1 MSYIT
6 QSMSINKQITQR
18 RRFMGKSKTVH
29 TPISQRIILFN
40 KPFQVISQ
48 FSDSGGKKTL
58 RDYIPFPDVYPA
70 GRLDYDSEG
79 LLVLTNNGK
88 LQAQLT
94 QPGKKTAK
102 TYLVQ
107 VEGIPTESSLQQLR
121 YGVNLKDGLTL
132 PAYVEMISEPD
143 WLWSREPPIRH
154 RLTVPTR
161 WLKITIHEGRNRQIR
176 RMTAHIGYPT
186 LRLIRYSIG
195 NWQITSLQPGEWRK
209 IDEI

>member
-1 MSYIT
+1 
-6 QSMSINKQITQR
+6 MSINKQINQR
-18 RRFMGKSKTVH
+18 HRFMKKSKTGH
-29 TPISQRIILFN
+29 IKTFPPRIILFN
-40 KPFQVISQ
+40 KPFQVICQ
-48 FSDSGGKKTL
+48 FSDCDGKKTL

-94 QPGKKTAK
+94 QPDKKTAK
-102 TYLVQ
+102 TYIVQ
-107 VEGIPTESSLQQLR
+107 VEGIPTESNLQQLR
-121 YGVNLKDGLTL
+121 YGVHLKDGLTL
-132 PAYVEMISEPD
+132 PAHVEMINKPD
-143 WLWSREPPIRH
+143 WLWTREPPIRH
-154 RLTVPTR
+154 RLTVPTS

-195 NWQITSLQPGEWRK
+195 NWQITSLQPGEWRE

>member
-1 MSYIT
+1 ML
-6 QSMSINKQITQR
+6 INKQTNHR
-18 RRFMGKSKTVH
+18 RRLMKKSRTGH
-29 TPISQRIILFN
+29 IAFPQRIILFN

-48 FSDSGGKKTL
+48 FSDSNGKKTL

-94 QPGKKTAK
+94 QPDKKTAK

-107 VEGIPTESSLQQLR
+107 VEGIPTESNLQQLR

-132 PAYVEMISEPD
+132 PAHVEMINEPD
-143 WLWSREPPIRH
+143 WLWTREPPIRH

-195 NWQITSLQPGEWRK
+195 NWQITSLQPGEWRN

>member
-6 QSMSINKQITQR
+6 QSKPTNTRILRHPAQ
-18 RRFMGKSKTVH
+18 KSKIKQVS
-29 TPISQRIILFN
+29 SQRIILFN
-40 KPFQVISQ
+40 KPFHVITQ
-48 FSDSGGKKTL
+48 FSESNGKKTL
-58 RDYIPFPDVYPA
+58 RDYIPFSDVYPA

-79 LLVLTNNGK
+79 LLILTNNGK

-94 QPGKKTAK
+94 QPNKKTAK

-107 VEGIPTESSLQQLR
+107 VEGIPAEKDLQRLR
-121 YGVNLKDGLTL
+121 NGVYLKDGLTL
-132 PAYVEMISEPD
+132 PAQVEVIEEPK
-143 WLWSREPPIRH
+143 WLWLRHPPIRY
-154 RLTVPTR
+154 RLTIPTC
-161 WLKITIHEGRNRQIR
+161 WLKLTIYEGRNRQVR

-195 NWQITSLQPGEWRK
+195 DWRVLPLQPGEWRE